1 LWNIDVPQKSDSNLL
16 SPSDFNQM
24 GFFVDCVVSII
35 ATISLWILSWV
46 ETPRVRFKYRVM
58 DRSIALTID
67 DGPSSQTPQ
76 LLECLRRHQIKA
88 TFFLIGRNAQQYP
101 EIVQQIRAEGHTI
114 GNHDLT
120 NRASVWASPSQFEQ
134 DLLTTEKILGLTGRK
149 YFRPGCG
156 YFSKRLLDQV
166 ERHGYMTVLGNVYPL
181 DPQIRWVAFLQR
193 YLETQVTSGSI
204 IILHDGPGRIQRTI
218 ETLNR
223 VAPKL
228 QASGY
233 IFRTI
238 DELDELEGSM

>member
-1 LWNIDVPQKSDSNLL
+1 
-16 SPSDFNQM
+16 M
-24 GFFVDCVVSII
+24 GVVVDYVVSII

-58 DRSIALTID
+58 DQSIALTID

-76 LLECLRRHQIKA
+76 LLECLRQHQIKA

-101 EIVQQIRAEGHTI
+101 EIVQQIRAAGHTI

-120 NRASVWASPSQFEQ
+120 NRASVWASPSQFEE
-134 DLLTTEKILGLTGRK
+134 DLLITERILGLTGLPGRK

-193 YLETQVTSGSI
+193 YLETQVKPGSI
-204 IILHDGPGRIQRTI
+204 IILHDGVGRIQRTI

-223 VAPKL
+223 VVPKL
-228 QASGY
+228 QSHGY
-233 IFRTI
+233 VFRT
-238 DELDELEGSM
+238 LDELEALM